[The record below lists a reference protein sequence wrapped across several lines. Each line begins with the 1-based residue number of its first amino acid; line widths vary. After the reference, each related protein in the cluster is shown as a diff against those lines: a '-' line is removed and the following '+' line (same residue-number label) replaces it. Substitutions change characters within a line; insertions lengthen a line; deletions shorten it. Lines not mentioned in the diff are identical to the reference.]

1 MGISA
6 SSVIGIAICAFGE
19 VSMIAQSVTMGI
31 TWIFKILIILVK
43 RNVPINNTAI
53 TGPITGIQVATTVMT
68 TAPIV
73 ITTQ

>member
-6 SSVIGIAICAFGE
+6 ISVIGIAICAIGE

-31 TWIFKILIILVK
+31 TWIFKTLIILVK

-53 TGPITGIQVATTVMT
+53 TGLTITTQVATTVMT

>member
-1 MGISA
+1 
-6 SSVIGIAICAFGE
+6 
-19 VSMIAQSVTMGI
+19 MIAQSVTMGI

-68 TAPIV
+68 TAPIA
-73 ITTQ
+73 ITTQYTHVLDVLTTYSMMTIGG